1 MQVIHLAKGYKL
13 KPRSAFKCVRNLCNK
28 PIHWI
33 NSHSQKYFYKHKHNA
48 LGALQTSDLFKFL
61 LKSARK
67 VIDQRTDHLWKAF
80 HRASSLWDVITLTV
94 IVSYFPKRCGQRR
107 AQNAKMK
114 VKLRI
119 WSQTKNLLTVPQI
132 LLLNCRV
139 IFRSIKIPMR

>member
-33 NSHSQKYFYKHKHNA
+33 NSHSQKYFYEHNA
-48 LGALQTSDLFKFL
+48 LGALQTSVLFKFL

-67 VIDQRTDHLWKAF
+67 IIDRRTDHLRKAF
-80 HRASSLWDVITLTV
+80 HRASSLWDVITLIV
-94 IVSYFPKRCGQRR
+94 IVSYFPKRYGQRR

-119 WSQTKNLLTVPQI
+119 WSQTKNLLKVPQI

-139 IFRSIKIPMR
+139 IFRSIKILMR